1 MSEKGTSK
9 CKGPEAGHAWCIQRS
24 ARRPVCLES
33 RENEIA
39 GNKVRNIWG
48 GELTSN
54 KPTGCDGT
62 SGTFS
67 HEMRIMGAF

>member
-24 ARRPVCLES
+24 VRRPVCLES
-33 RENEIA
+33 RESERA

-48 GELTSN
+48 GELRSN
-54 KPTGCDGT
+54 KPIGCGGK
-62 SGTFS
+62 SCTFS
-67 HEMRIMGAF
+67 HEMRIMQAF